1 MEALICRTLTN
12 PEKVI
17 MREIELP
24 EIRENE
30 MERNDDN

>member
-1 MEALICRTLTN
+1 MEALICKTLTN
-12 PEKVI
+12 PERK